1 MAVSRNVTV
10 IPAIKRVG
18 NNKTSESKPKIR
30 VAAYCRVSTDSEEQ
44 ASSYEIQ
51 IEHYTNYIKKNKE
64 WELAGIFADDGI
76 TGTNTKKRE
85 EFNRMIEECMSGKID
100 MIITKSISR
109 FARNTLDCLKYI
121 RQLKDKNIAVFF
133 EKENINTM
141 DSKGEIML
149 TIMASL
155 AQQESQSLSQ
165 NVKLGIQYRYQQGEV
180 QVNHKR
186 FLGYTK
192 DENKQ
197 LVIDPEGA
205 EVVKRIYR
213 EYLEGASLLQISRGL
228 EADGILTAAGKA
240 KWRPETLKKI
250 LQNEKYIGDALLQK
264 TYTVDFLSKKRVK
277 NNGIVPQYYVEN
289 SHEPIIPRE
298 LFMQVQEEMVRRAN
312 LRGRKGGK
320 KRVYSSKYA
329 LSSIVYCGHC
339 GDIYRRVHWNNRGY
353 KSIVWR
359 CVSRLEE
366 KGSECTA
373 PTINE
378 ETLQTA
384 VVKAI
389 NELLANKEPF
399 LSTLQKNI
407 ATVFNEEN
415 DNATDDI
422 DGKLEE
428 LQQQLLIQAKSKND
442 YEDVADEIYRLREL
456 KQNALAENAER
467 EGKRQRIAEMT
478 DFLNEQSCELEEYD
492 EQLVRRLIEKVTVF
506 DDKLTVEFKS
516 GVEIDIEIKDIRNGD
531 QMRGV
536 TSLIGGF
543 SYLRIDFD
551 CEYTYNKEWTT

>member
-1 MAVSRNVTV
+1 MELSRNITV
-10 IPAIKRVG
+10 IPARKRVG
-18 NNKTSESKPKIR
+18 NTAAAEQRPKLK

-44 ASSYEIQ
+44 ASSYEVQ
-51 IEHYTNYIKKNKE
+51 VAHYTQFIQKNPE
-64 WELAGIFADDGI
+64 WELAGIYADDGI

-85 EFNRMIEECMSGKID
+85 EFNRMIQDCMDGNID

-121 RQLKDKNIAVFF
+121 RELKEKNIPVFF

-141 DSKGEIML
+141 DSKGEVLL

-165 NVKLGIQYRYQQGEV
+165 NIKLGLQYRFQNGEV
-180 QVNHKR
+180 RVNHSR

-192 DENKQ
+192 DE
-197 LVIDPEGA
+197 EGNLIIEPAEA

-213 EYLEGASLLQISRGL
+213 EYLEGASLLQIGRGL
-228 EADGILTAAGKA
+228 EADGILTGAGKT

-264 TYTVDFLSKKRVK
+264 TYTIDFLSKKRVK

-289 SHEPIIPRE
+289 SHEPIIPRD
-298 LFMQVQEEMVRRAN
+298 LFMQVQEEMIRRAN
-312 LRGRKGGK
+312 LRGGKGCK

-378 ETLQTA
+378 ETLQKA

-389 NELLANKEPF
+389 NELLANKDPF
-399 LSTLQKNI
+399 LKVLQKNI
-407 ATVFNEEN
+407 ATVFNGEN

-422 DGKLEE
+422 DSKLEE

-456 KQNALAENAER
+456 KQNALVENAER

-478 DFLNEQSCELEEYD
+478 DFLNKQSAELEEYD
-492 EQLVRRLIEKVTVF
+492 EQLVRRLIEKVTIYE
-506 DDKLTVEFKS
+506 DKLTVEFKS
-516 GVEIDIEIKDIRNGD
+516 GIEIDEEI
-531 QMRGV
+531 
-536 TSLIGGF
+536 
-543 SYLRIDFD
+543 
-551 CEYTYNKEWTT
+551 